1 MVFPAKYRK
10 EIFSDKVTE
19 SLKDICLGISHCYEI
34 HFVEIGSDDDH
45 VHFLVQSVS
54 SLSVSRVATIV
65 KSITVCEVFSR
76 HKEVKKYCG
85 VVIFG
90 QAVSMRIP
98 LANMPMRKASKNTSL
113 AKEPIKDFCFNS

>member
-1 MVFPAKYRK
+1 M
-10 EIFSDKVTE
+10 
-19 SLKDICLGISHCYEI
+19 GISHCYEI

-45 VHFLVQSVS
+45 VHFLVQSVP
-54 SLSVSRVATIV
+54 SLSVSRVVTII
-65 KSITVCEVFSR
+65 KSITAREIFSQ

-98 LANMPMRKASKNTSL
+98 LANMPMRKVSEDTSL
-113 AKEPIKDFCFNS
+113 AKEPTKDFCLNS